1 MAAIVLFALVCAAA
15 AVVPAGAA
23 EVTINAKVYI
33 TDSAG
38 IDLTNVTS
46 IAAGQTFVLNSLLTD
61 QATNA
66 TIGFILGSYMVLRP
80 QGPFQVQ
87 QTVQLS
93 SGSLQVIRQSF
104 SRTHLTTKLLLY
116 LAMSPASP

>member
-1 MAAIVLFALVCAAA
+1 MAYIVLFALVCAAA
-15 AVVPAGAA
+15 TLVAA
-23 EVTINAKVYI
+23 NATEVTINANVYI

-38 IDLTNVTS
+38 IDITNVTS
-46 IAAGQTFVLNSLLTD
+46 IAAGQTFVLNSFITD

-66 TIGFILGSYMVLRP
+66 TIGSILGSYVVLRP

-93 SGSLQVIRQSF
+93 SGSLQVIRS
-104 SRTHLTTKLLLY
+104 SC
-116 LAMSPASP
+116 SIG